1 MSMQNTK
8 DLELIKS
15 YINELSNEDFKIFS
29 DWFISSFDERFKKSQ
44 NSTEVRKSLQKSLAK
59 FEELDIKEKA
69 LDAEIQAQKQ
79 RLKAMGDPFADL
91 L

>member
-8 DLELIKS
+8 DLELTKS

-29 DWFISSFDERFKKSQ
+29 DWFIASFDERFKKSR
-44 NSTEVRKSLQKSLAK
+44 NLIEVKQSIQDSLAK
-59 FEELDIKEKA
+59 FQELVTKEKA
-69 LDAEIQAQKQ
+69 LDAEIQAHKQ

>member
-44 NSTEVRKSLQKSLAK
+44 NYTEVKQNLQESLAK
-59 FEELDIKEKA
+59 FEELDAKEKA
-69 LDAEIQAQKQ
+69 VDAEIQAHKQK
-79 RLKAMGDPFADL
+79 LKAKGDPFADL